1 MKHTLLIV
9 TIGLAISVPARSQSL
24 VATGAAKAA
33 GAPAVQASAAASTL
47 ASLVE
52 QLDQDNPELKASR
65 REIDMRV
72 ARVAPAS
79 APPDPTLSFGYMGG
93 ITRPFFPSSSTA
105 GAFQQFAASQEIPF
119 PGKLALRGRVA
130 ATEVDQ
136 TRWNYEDVRRRLIAD
151 LKLAYFDYV
160 LAERSLAIVE
170 RNKVVL
176 DQFRQI
182 AEAQLAVGKGLQQD
196 VLKAQ
201 VEISLL
207 LERITVLERQRGAM
221 QARING
227 LLYRDPGTPIDANLA
242 FGAAPMPPL
251 DVLRAQVADRYPA
264 LKRDE
269 RGIDRGQQA
278 LQLANREV
286 LPDFAVNVSSMRQ
299 AQGMP
304 WLYGVDLMVKVPIFW
319 QRKQRPMIAEAAAA
333 LDAAKRTRENTL
345 AMGSA
350 QLTEEYLAAESSR
363 RLMDL
368 YSGSVLPQARLALE
382 SSQASYQVGKADFL
396 TLLTNFMTVLTYEVN
411 LEEQTARY
419 RQGLARIEPFVA
431 GDLIR

>member
-1 MKHTLLIV
+1 MWLV
-9 TIGLAISVPARSQSL
+9 TIIGLGLAVPARSQSL
-24 VATGAAKAA
+24 PATVAGTAQAIPAAPA
-33 GAPAVQASAAASTL
+33 GAPAGTL
-47 ASLVE
+47 ASLLE
-52 QLDQDNPELKASR
+52 ELDQVNPELKASR
-65 REIDMRV
+65 RDVDVRV

-79 APPDPTLSFGYMGG
+79 APPDPTLSAGYMGG
-93 ITRPFFPSSSTA
+93 ITRPFFPSSNTA
-105 GAFQQFAASQEIPF
+105 GGFQQFTASQEVPF
-119 PGKLALRGRVA
+119 PGKLALRGRIA

-136 TRWNYEDVRRRLIAD
+136 TRWTSEGVRRRLTSD
-151 LKLAYFDYV
+151 LKVAYFDYV
-160 LAERSLAIVE
+160 FTERSLAIVQ
-170 RNKVVL
+170 RNKVLL

-182 AEAQLAVGKGLQQD
+182 AEVQLAVGKGLQQD

-207 LERITVLERQRGAM
+207 IERITLLERDRNAI
-221 QARING
+221 QARINAF
-227 LLYRDPGTPIDANLA
+227 LYRDAATPIDGTLT
-242 FGAAPMPPL
+242 FDAAPLPSL
-251 DVLRAQVADRYPA
+251 AVLKAQVADRYPA

-278 LQLANREV
+278 LQLANRE
-286 LPDFAVNVSSMRQ
+286 LWPDFAVRVSSMRQ
-299 AQGMP
+299 TDNMP
-304 WLYGVDLMVKVPIFW
+304 WLYGMDLMVKVPIYW
-319 QRKQRPMIAEAAAA
+319 RRKQRPMIAEAAAA
-333 LDAAKRTRENTL
+333 LEGAKQARDNTL

-350 QLTEEYLAAESSR
+350 QLTEEYLAADASR

-411 LEEQTARY
+411 LEGQTARY
-419 RQGLARIEPFVA
+419 RQGLARLEPFIA

>member
-1 MKHTLLIV
+1 MKQTLLLV
-9 TIGLAISVPARSQSL
+9 LIGLATAVPVRSQSL
-24 VATGAAKAA
+24 VAGDAPA
-33 GAPAVQASAAASTL
+33 GAPAASSQSEPSGTL

-52 QLDQDNPELKASR
+52 ELDRNNPELKASR
-65 REIDMRV
+65 REIDMRM
-72 ARVAPAS
+72 ARVSPAS
-79 APPDPTLSFGYMGG
+79 APPDPTLNFGYMGG
-93 ITRPFFPSSSTA
+93 IARPFFPSSTTP
-105 GAFQQFAASQEIPF
+105 GAFQRFGASQEIPF
-119 PGKLALRGRVA
+119 PGKLALKGRVA
-130 ATEVDQ
+130 TTEVDQ

-160 LAERSLAIVE
+160 LTERSLEIVQ

-207 LERITVLERQRGAM
+207 LERITMLERERGAM

-227 LLYRDPGTPIDANLA
+227 LLYRDPVTPIDANLT
-242 FGAAPMPPL
+242 FDAAPLPSL
-251 DVLRAQVADRYPA
+251 ELLKAQVADRYPA

-278 LQLANREV
+278 LQLANKEL
-286 LPDFAVNVSSMRQ
+286 LPDFAVDVTSWRQ
-299 AQGMP
+299 ASGMP
-304 WLYGVDLMVKVPIFW
+304 WLLGVDFTVKVPIYF

-350 QLTEEYLAAESSR
+350 QLTEEYLTAESSR

-368 YSGSVLPQARLALE
+368 YNGSVLPQARLALE

-419 RQGLARIEPFVA
+419 RQGLARIEPFIA
-431 GDLIR
+431 EDLIR

>member
-1 MKHTLLIV
+1 MKHALL
-9 TIGLAISVPARSQSL
+9 TALIGLALAVPARSQSL
-24 VATGAAKAA
+24 FAADAAKVSGPPAA
-33 GAPAVQASAAASTL
+33 QISRVAGTL
-47 ASLVE
+47 ASLVDE
-52 QLDQDNPELKASR
+52 LDRNNPGLKASR

-93 ITRPFFPSSSTA
+93 IGRAFLSPNAP
-105 GAFQQFAASQEIPF
+105 GAFQQVGASQEIPY
-119 PGKLALRGRVA
+119 PGKLALKGRVA
-130 ATEVDQ
+130 STEVDQ

-160 LAERSLAIVE
+160 LTERSLAIVQ

-207 LERITVLERQRGAM
+207 LERITMLERDRGAM

-227 LLYRDPGTPIDANLA
+227 LLYRDLAAPIDANLL
-242 FGAAPMPPL
+242 FSAAPLPPL
-251 DVLRAQVADRYPA
+251 EALKAQVADRYPA

-278 LQLANREV
+278 LQLANKEL
-286 LPDFAVNVSSMRQ
+286 LPDFAVDVTSWRQ
-299 AQGMP
+299 ASGMP
-304 WLYGVDLMVKVPIFW
+304 WLLGVNFTVKVPIYF
-319 QRKQRPMIAEAAAA
+319 QRKQRPMIAEAAAG
-333 LDAAKRTRENTL
+333 LYAAKRTRENTL
-345 AMGSA
+345 AMGSV

-419 RQGLARIEPFVA
+419 RQGLARIEPFIA
-431 GDLIR
+431 EDLIR

>member
-1 MKHTLLIV
+1 MKQVFLIAM
-9 TIGLAISVPARSQSL
+9 IGLAVAVPARSQSL
-24 VATGAAKAA
+24 VVADAAQ
-33 GAPAVQASAAASTL
+33 GSGTSAAQSSPVAGTL
-47 ASLVE
+47 ASLLD
-52 QLDQDNPELKASR
+52 QLDRNNPGLQASR

-79 APPDPTLSFGYMGG
+79 APPDPTVSVGYMGG
-93 ITRPFFPSSSTA
+93 IGRAFLSPNAP
-105 GAFQQFAASQEIPF
+105 GAFQQVGASQEIPY
-119 PGKLALRGRVA
+119 PGKLALKGRVA
-130 ATEVDQ
+130 STEVDQ

-151 LKLAYFDYV
+151 LKLAYFEYV
-160 LAERSLAIVE
+160 LTERSLAIVQ

-207 LERITVLERQRGAM
+207 LERITMLERARGAL

-227 LLYRDPGTPIDANLA
+227 LLYRDLATPIDANLS
-242 FGAAPMPPL
+242 FGAAPLPPL
-251 DVLRAQVADRYPA
+251 DVLKGQVAERYPA

-278 LQLANREV
+278 LQLANREL
-286 LPDFAVNVSSMRQ
+286 LPDFAVDVTSWRQ
-299 AQGMP
+299 ASGMP
-304 WLYGVDLMVKVPIFW
+304 WLLGIDFTVKVPIYW

-345 AMGSA
+345 SMGAA

-419 RQGLARIEPFVA
+419 RQGLVRIEPFIA
-431 GDLIR
+431 EDLIR

>member
-1 MKHTLLIV
+1 MLVAMIA
-9 TIGLAISVPARSQSL
+9 IGLVVPARSQSL
-24 VATGAAKAA
+24 PATDAGTAQGMPAA
-33 GAPAVQASAAASTL
+33 QIRAASGTL

-52 QLDQDNPELKASR
+52 ALDQVNPELKASR
-65 REIDMRV
+65 REVDMRL

-79 APPDPTLSFGYMGG
+79 APPDPTLSAGYMGG
-93 ITRPFFPSSSTA
+93 ITRPFFPSSNTA
-105 GAFQQFAASQEIPF
+105 GGFQQFTASQEIPF

-130 ATEVDQ
+130 ATEVEQ
-136 TRWNYEDVRRRLIAD
+136 TRWTADGVRRRLMAD
-151 LKLAYFDYV
+151 LKVAYFDYV
-160 LAERSLAIVE
+160 FAERSLAIVQ

-182 AEAQLAVGKGLQQD
+182 AEVQLAVGKGLQQD

-207 LERITVLERQRGAM
+207 IERTTILERDRGAM

-227 LLYRDPGTPIDANLA
+227 LLYRDPATPIDGNLT
-242 FGAAPMPPL
+242 FDVAPLPPL
-251 DVLRAQVADRYPA
+251 ALLKAQVVDGYPA

-278 LQLANREV
+278 LQLANRE
-286 LPDFAVNVSSMRQ
+286 LWPDFAVRVSSMRQ
-299 AQGMP
+299 TDNMP
-304 WLYGVDLMVKVPIFW
+304 WLYGVDLMVKVPIYW
-319 QRKQRPMIAEAAAA
+319 RRKQRPMIAEAAAA
-333 LDAAKRTRENTL
+333 LEAARQTRDNTL

-419 RQGLARIEPFVA
+419 RQGLARIEPFIA
-431 GDLIR
+431 EDLIR

>member
-1 MKHTLLIV
+1 MKSTSVLIAFITLVI
-9 TIGLAISVPARSQSL
+9 AAPARSQPA
-24 VATGAAKAA
+24 ATAGMSSTPVSQTAAA
-33 GAPAVQASAAASTL
+33 GGTL

-52 QLDQDNPELKASR
+52 QLDRNNPELKASR

-93 ITRPFFPSSSTA
+93 IARPFFPSSNTL
-105 GAFQQFAASQEIPF
+105 GAFQRFGLLQEIPY
-119 PGKLALRGRVA
+119 PGKLALRGRVL

-136 TRWNYEDVRRRLIAD
+136 SRWNFEDGRRRLIAD
-151 LKLAYFDYV
+151 LKVTYFDYV
-160 LAERSLAIVE
+160 LTERSLAIVQ
-170 RNKVVL
+170 RNKTL
-176 DQFRQI
+176 LEQFRQI
-182 AEAQLAVGKGLQQD
+182 AEAQFAVGKGLQQD

-207 LERITVLERQRGAM
+207 LERINVLERARGAM
-221 QARING
+221 QARINA
-227 LLYRDPGTPIDANLA
+227 LLYRDPAMPIDADLA
-242 FGAAPMPPL
+242 FDAMPLPPL
-251 DVLRAQVADRYPA
+251 DTLKAQVAERYPA

-278 LQLANREV
+278 LQLANKEL
-286 LPDFAVNVSSMRQ
+286 LPDFAANVTSMRQ
-299 AQGMP
+299 TSDMP
-304 WLYGVDLMVKVPIFW
+304 WLYGVDFMVKIPIFW

-350 QLTEEYLAAESSR
+350 QLTEEYLAAESGR

-368 YSGSVLPQARLALE
+368 YTGSVLPQARLALE
-382 SSQASYQVGKADFL
+382 SSQASYQVGRADFL

-419 RQGLARIEPFVA
+419 RQGLARIEPLVA
-431 GDLIR
+431 QDLIR

>member
-1 MKHTLLIV
+1 MKSAWLV
-9 TIGLAISVPARSQSL
+9 AMIGLGLAVSARAQSL
-24 VATGAAKAA
+24 PATDTGTVRGSPAAQARPGA
-33 GAPAVQASAAASTL
+33 GTL
-47 ASLVE
+47 GSLVE
-52 QLDQDNPELKASR
+52 ELDQVNPELKASR
-65 REIDMRV
+65 RDVDVRI

-79 APPDPTLSFGYMGG
+79 APPDPTLSAGYMGG
-93 ITRPFFPSSSTA
+93 ITRPFFPSSNTA
-105 GAFQQFAASQEIPF
+105 GGFQQFTASQEIPF

-130 ATEVDQ
+130 ATEVEQ
-136 TRWNYEDVRRRLIAD
+136 TRWTSEGVRRRLMAD
-151 LKLAYFDYV
+151 LKVAYFDYV
-160 LAERSLAIVE
+160 FTDRSLAIVQ

-182 AEAQLAVGKGLQQD
+182 AEVQLAVGKGLQQD

-207 LERITVLERQRGAM
+207 IERITLLERDRGTM

-227 LLYRDPGTPIDANLA
+227 LLYRDPATPVDGNLTFDATPL
-242 FGAAPMPPL
+242 PPL
-251 DVLRAQVADRYPA
+251 AVLKAQEADRYPA

-278 LQLANREV
+278 LQLANREL
-286 LPDFAVNVSSMRQ
+286 LPDFAVRVSSMRQ
-299 AQGMP
+299 TDRMP
-304 WLYGVDLMVKVPIFW
+304 WLYGMDFMVKVPLYW
-319 QRKQRPMIAEAAAA
+319 RRKQRPMIAEAAAA
-333 LDAAKRTRENTL
+333 LEAAKLMRDNTL
-345 AMGSA
+345 ALGSA
-350 QLTEEYLAAESSR
+350 QLTEEYLAADASR

-411 LEEQTARY
+411 LEGQTARY
-419 RQGLARIEPFVA
+419 RQGLARIEPFIA

>member
-1 MKHTLLIV
+1 MKHTWLIV
-9 TIGLAISVPARSQSL
+9 IIGLAISVPARSQSL
-24 VATGAAKAA
+24 VAADAARAA
-33 GAPAVQASAAASTL
+33 GAPVAQASPVAGML

-52 QLDQDNPELKASR
+52 QLDQNNPELKASR
-65 REIDMRV
+65 REIDVRV

-79 APPDPTLSFGYMGG
+79 APPDPMVSFGYMGG
-93 ITRPFFPSSSTA
+93 IGRAFLSPNAA
-105 GAFQQFAASQEIPF
+105 GAFQQVGASQEIPY
-119 PGKLALRGRVA
+119 PGKLALKGRVA
-130 ATEVDQ
+130 STEVDQ

-160 LAERSLAIVE
+160 LTERSLAIVQ

-207 LERITVLERQRGAM
+207 LERITVLERERGAM

-227 LLYRDPGTPIDANLA
+227 LLYREPTTPIDPDLT
-242 FGAAPMPPL
+242 FGAAPLPPL
-251 DVLRAQVADRYPA
+251 NVLRTQVTERYPA

-278 LQLANREV
+278 LQLANKEL
-286 LPDFAVNVSSMRQ
+286 LPDFAVNATSWRQ
-299 AQGMP
+299 ASGMP
-304 WLYGVDLMVKVPIFW
+304 WLLGVDFSVKVPIYW

-333 LDAAKRTRENTL
+333 LDVAKRTRENTL

-419 RQGLARIEPFVA
+419 RQGLARIEPFIA
-431 GDLIR
+431 EDLIR

>member
-1 MKHTLLIV
+1 MKFTFLIIL
-9 TIGLAISVPARSQSL
+9 IGLAIAVPARSQSL
-24 VATGAAKAA
+24 LGADVAA
-33 GAPAVQASAAASTL
+33 GAPAALAPPQETSGTL
-47 ASLVE
+47 ASLVD
-52 QLDQDNPELKASR
+52 QLHRNNPELKASR
-65 REIDMRV
+65 REIDVRV

-79 APPDPTLSFGYMGG
+79 APPDPMVSFGYMGG
-93 ITRPFFPSSSTA
+93 IGRAFLSPNAA
-105 GAFQQFAASQEIPF
+105 GAFQQVGVSQEIPY
-119 PGKLALRGRVA
+119 PGKLALKGRVA
-130 ATEVDQ
+130 STEVDQ

-160 LAERSLAIVE
+160 LTERSLAIVQ

-207 LERITVLERQRGAM
+207 LERITVLERERGAM

-227 LLYRDPGTPIDANLA
+227 LLYREPTTTIDPDLT
-242 FGAAPMPPL
+242 FGAAPLPPL
-251 DVLRAQVADRYPA
+251 NVLRAQVAERYPA

-278 LQLANREV
+278 LQLANKE
-286 LPDFAVNVSSMRQ
+286 LQPDFAVSATSWRQ
-299 AQGMP
+299 ASGMP
-304 WLYGVDLMVKVPIFW
+304 WLLGVDFSVKVPIYW
-319 QRKQRPMIAEAAAA
+319 QRKQRPMVAEAAAA
-333 LDAAKRTRENTL
+333 LDVAKRTRENTL

-419 RQGLARIEPFVA
+419 RQGLARIEPFIA
-431 GDLIR
+431 EDLIR

>member
-1 MKHTLLIV
+1 MKSTFLFILA
-9 TIGLAISVPARSQSL
+9 GLALAAPARSQSL
-24 VATGAAKAA
+24 TLTDRTGALM
-33 GAPAVQASAAASTL
+33 APAQPEASATL

-52 QLDQDNPELKASR
+52 QLDRNNPELKASR

-79 APPDPTLSFGYMGG
+79 APPDPMVSFGSMNG
-93 ITRPFFPSSSTA
+93 IGRTFLSPNAP
-105 GAFQQFAASQEIPF
+105 GAYPLQFGASQEIPY
-119 PGKLALRGRVA
+119 PGKLALKGRVA
-130 ATEVDQ
+130 SSEVDQ

-160 LAERSLAIVE
+160 LTERSLAIVQ

-182 AEAQLAVGKGLQQD
+182 AEAQLSVGKGLQQD

-207 LERITVLERQRGAM
+207 LERITMLERDRGAM

-227 LLYRDPGTPIDANLA
+227 LLYREPATSIDPDLTFGT
-242 FGAAPMPPL
+242 APLPPL
-251 DVLRAQVADRYPA
+251 DVLRAQVAERYPA

-278 LQLANREV
+278 LQLANKEL
-286 LPDFAVNVSSMRQ
+286 LPDFAVNATSWRQ
-299 AQGMP
+299 ASGMP
-304 WLYGVDLMVKVPIFW
+304 WLLGVDFSVKVPIYW

-333 LDAAKRTRENTL
+333 LDVAKRTRENTL

-350 QLTEEYLAAESSR
+350 QLTEEYLGAESSR

-419 RQGLARIEPFVA
+419 RQGLARIEPFIA
-431 GDLIR
+431 EDLIR